1 MIRLR
6 GGIVELARVTAGGA
20 GPSPVWEWARS
31 RVRSPDLWDRLLDPF
46 FPTLSQGGHP
56 MDHPPSIL
64 DRPSIQVELD
74 IRQAF
79 GLAVALGSYLSH
91 LGGPVTGIQQELAGL
106 AMYLRH
112 RLPAQCRDLLDAPVR
127 RPLAEGR

>member
-1 MIRLR
+1 
-6 GGIVELARVTAGGA
+6 
-20 GPSPVWEWARS
+20 
-31 RVRSPDLWDRLLDPF
+31 
-46 FPTLSQGGHP
+46 
-56 MDHPPSIL
+56 MDHSPSIL
-64 DRPSIQVELD
+64 DHPSIQVELD

-79 GLAVALGSYLSH
+79 GLAVVLGSYLSH